1 MNKEKKASEEK
12 NYAASK
18 IKELYNEW
26 RINHA
31 ASEEKNIV
39 ANLKKSSL
47 VLKHE
52 GSLNLYIC
60 VGICA
65 NICGITRFVRNT
77 AHIRA
82 NICGITSVAK
92 MTAYICIN
100 SWGKICIAPV
110 ISHIFA
116 QIYAFIFPV

>member
-1 MNKEKKASEEK
+1 MILHTKKKMCSEQTKIYAASEEK
-12 NYAASK
+12 NYAAS
-18 IKELYNEW
+18 
-26 RINHA
+26 
-31 ASEEKNIV
+31 
-39 ANLKKSSL
+39 
-47 VLKHE
+47 
-52 GSLNLYIC
+52 G

-116 QIYAFIFPV
+116 PIYAFIFPV